1 MMASGTLIPR
11 EPSKNYKLECY
22 NLKMVHMKRSRKISP
37 IQQVL
42 IALGSGFA
50 AFLLLFIVL
59 NLGISLF
66 FIGRIMPG
74 VSMNGIPLSGLTV
87 EEASAA
93 ITASYRFPETG
104 NVLLIDE
111 QNTWPVKPMQLGF
124 YLDPL
129 ASANSAYNAGRR
141 GGLMPVLLQRVNVF
155 TQSVQVQPSF
165 IFNQKTAVDA
175 LNSLALQINQ
185 PVQEANISIEGTQ
198 VIVQNGQSGRV
209 LDVAATLNAITN
221 QIQTMQDGVV
231 SLVVHQS
238 DPIILSA
245 EAQGELARAVLSEPL
260 TLTLPADASGQIAS
274 FQIQPSDLAP
284 LLTFA
289 KVESDT
295 SAQYQ
300 IAVSQP
306 LMAGWL
312 NSMKS
317 ELETEPENTRFI
329 FNDDTR
335 QLEVKQPAV
344 IGRTLDED
352 QSILSINQALQNGQ
366 HTAALGFTYTNP
378 AVTDQMTGAELGIT
392 ELIAEDITFFA
403 GSSQERVQNIKIA
416 AERFHMLLVAPGE
429 TLSMADVL
437 GDISPENDY
446 VSALI
451 IVGDETVKGV
461 GGGVCQVSTNLF
473 RVVFKAGFPV
483 LERHPHAYRVGYYEQ
498 VNASG
503 SHNSNLA
510 GMDASVFV
518 PLLDFKFTNDSPYW
532 LLMETYVNP
541 SYNSLVWKFY
551 STNDG
556 REVSSVSTGLTN
568 IIKPPDPVYR
578 EKSDLPQGTK
588 EKKEYAVDG
597 ADITVTRTVTRN
609 GEVLFS
615 DKFFTRYE
623 PWGEVWEYGPGTEI
637 PTPTPSP

>member
-1 MMASGTLIPR
+1 
-11 EPSKNYKLECY
+11 
-22 NLKMVHMKRSRKISP
+22 
-37 IQQVL
+37 
-42 IALGSGFA
+42 
-50 AFLLLFIVL
+50 
-59 NLGISLF
+59 
-66 FIGRIMPG
+66 
-74 VSMNGIPLSGLTV
+74 
-87 EEASAA
+87 
-93 ITASYRFPETG
+93 
-104 NVLLIDE
+104 
-111 QNTWPVKPMQLGF
+111 
-124 YLDPL
+124 
-129 ASANSAYNAGRR
+129 
-141 GGLMPVLLQRVNVF
+141 
-155 TQSVQVQPSF
+155 
-165 IFNQKTAVDA
+165 
-175 LNSLALQINQ
+175 
-185 PVQEANISIEGTQ
+185 
-198 VIVQNGQSGRV
+198 
-209 LDVAATLNAITN
+209 
-221 QIQTMQDGVV
+221 
-231 SLVVHQS
+231 
-238 DPIILSA
+238 
-245 EAQGELARAVLSEPL
+245 
-260 TLTLPADASGQIAS
+260 DASGQIAS

>member
-1 MMASGTLIPR
+1 
-11 EPSKNYKLECY
+11 
-22 NLKMVHMKRSRKISP
+22 
-37 IQQVL
+37 
-42 IALGSGFA
+42 
-50 AFLLLFIVL
+50 
-59 NLGISLF
+59 
-66 FIGRIMPG
+66 
-74 VSMNGIPLSGLTV
+74 
-87 EEASAA
+87 
-93 ITASYRFPETG
+93 
-104 NVLLIDE
+104 
-111 QNTWPVKPMQLGF
+111 
-124 YLDPL
+124 
-129 ASANSAYNAGRR
+129 
-141 GGLMPVLLQRVNVF
+141 
-155 TQSVQVQPSF
+155 
-165 IFNQKTAVDA
+165 
-175 LNSLALQINQ
+175 
-185 PVQEANISIEGTQ
+185 
-198 VIVQNGQSGRV
+198 
-209 LDVAATLNAITN
+209 
-221 QIQTMQDGVV
+221 
-231 SLVVHQS
+231 
-238 DPIILSA
+238 
-245 EAQGELARAVLSEPL
+245 
-260 TLTLPADASGQIAS
+260 
-274 FQIQPSDLAP
+274 
-284 LLTFA
+284 
-289 KVESDT
+289 
-295 SAQYQ
+295 
-300 IAVSQP
+300 
-306 LMAGWL
+306 MAGWL